1 MAKQPK
7 KIYNIDSANI
17 NVDIDYDKLA
27 EAITKAQKN
36 ADLYQK
42 QQDTKEIEMM
52 DKEWRK
58 LISEREYDYKKSI
71 LYNFLMF
78 QISNL
83 KILWNIIFIKE
94 KTVRNARML
103 SKLIGVT
110 NEFMF
115 RTIETV
121 FGVGSLALLMHPFRI
136 KGNIAEYLVF
146 GLFAFIL
153 FVISRV
159 VKIARL
165 ETRYIEDSK
174 QILVVFSTVVAF
186 VSLVM
191 AAIGAVFAMAAYFKG

>member
-42 QQDTKEIEMM
+42 QQDAKEIEMM

-103 SKLIGVT
+103 NKLIGVT

>member
-42 QQDTKEIEMM
+42 QQDTKEIEMR